1 MYPYVC
7 LLLDAVHMFGSRR
20 LLGPTPPSERVGV
33 ITMALSA
40 QAILSVVDKSFP
52 NLQTNRATVE
62 QLASFERTANS
73 KFSNVLKHQHELRMG
88 RR

>member
-1 MYPYVC
+1 MYVFSLMLFIC
-7 LLLDAVHMFGSRR
+7 LVVDDFWDQ
-20 LLGPTPPSERVGV
+20 PPPSERVGV